1 MKNVNEWS
9 LEFDQMYQNITS
21 NQAPGLTEYE
31 KSVRLTRA
39 QSDVLI
45 MLYKGQLGQ
54 SFEETEELTHYL
66 HSVVEQFVTTS
77 PEADSSH
84 IVSSSC
90 VFKLPDDMLFR
101 TLEICKIDRGDCG
114 SVDAVVVPVT
124 QDEYWRTSRDP
135 FKKQNKSRVLRL
147 SYGKSEES
155 SDGLELSQYSELISD
170 YPIVS
175 YTVRYVKRPEPIIL
189 VDLED
194 GYSIDGETEPKTCKL
209 PEALHQLI
217 LTEAVKAAKAIWNA

>member
-39 QSDVLI
+39 EWDVQI
-45 MLYKGQLGQ
+45 MLYKGSLGK
-54 SFEETEELTHYL
+54 SFEETEEMTHYL
-66 HSVVEQFVTTS
+66 DTLVCQYET
-77 PEADSSH
+77 
-84 IVSSSC
+84 SSSIQNAPHIASNSK
-90 VFKLPDDMLFR
+90 VFELPDDLLFR

-114 SVDAVVVPVT
+114 SVDAIVVPVT
-124 QDEYWRTSRDP
+124 QDEYWRTHRNP
-135 FKKQNKSRVLRL
+135 FKKQNANRVLRL
-147 SYGKSEES
+147 SYGS
-155 SDGLELSQYSELISD
+155 SDEFSTGLTNIQYSELISEF
-170 YPIVS
+170 PIDS
-175 YTVRYVKRPEPIIL
+175 YIVRYVKKPEPIIL

-194 GYSIDGETEPKTCKL
+194 GYSIDGETKAKTCKM